1 MCEVSLKLT
10 QKGNRTNH
18 RRRSNAFWR
27 RSGVCIVDFK
37 QIPQF
42 ALVFLLLNLRK
53 SMPTGVDLNQKIFP
67 KFRPIRWEWIKKQ
80 PQIRYGY
87 LQRMSA
93 KLQKVLGA

>member
-1 MCEVSLKLT
+1 
-10 QKGNRTNH
+10 
-18 RRRSNAFWR
+18 
-27 RSGVCIVDFK
+27 
-37 QIPQF
+37 
-42 ALVFLLLNLRK
+42 
-53 SMPTGVDLNQKIFP
+53 MPTGVDLNQKSFP